1 MAQKVQVLDIGSYSA
16 KCVTARVPLLGYG
29 VSAAQEVVLSSAHE
43 TKTRRTEQLK
53 AARDLLPGKRLAG
66 DAVTVVMPAEKP
78 LNRSFELPFVDRARI
93 DSVLLFE
100 LENHLPMA
108 AEDMIADYLVLS
120 RSKAGSHVFASAVS
134 HREMEEQRE
143 LFETLNIDPRVLAH
157 QAVSNGRL
165 VELLLQAPSRTC
177 AFVDLGHRKTV
188 VTLVRGGRFAG
199 ARVILSGGYD
209 LTRALAEK
217 FSVAMDEAERL
228 KRDTHLYPA
237 GEGTAVGRVQEAAD
251 CLREALRSVARDL
264 RHTFRAEMEPEE
276 IYLFGGGACLGGI
289 DACLQEMLG
298 KPVTLLYPSLLKV
311 SHGVDGDGLQFVS
324 GLAAGYAAVRGT
336 DAIRVNFRQGEW
348 GYQGDFRFVRGR
360 IIYLAVMALFFL
372 AAFATPQV
380 MRYQSVLEQEEQLR
394 AELMEISGKILG
406 EELDDWEEILARL
419 EEVPSSD
426 VWTVFPDLTAHD
438 IYWEVADIMARI
450 DGQPTGE
457 QAPAVVPPADGAG
470 VVPPEA
476 GGPVLADPGAAGMAP
491 APGVPSDPALAGA
504 APAPIPGA
512 PGAPGDPA
520 QPGAV
525 PGVPVGPDGN
535 PVPGAEPAP
544 GVPQAIVHHL
554 EATQVRIDGAS
565 RAAMGE
571 GAVEF
576 TGNASSVATMDLFL
590 TMLSQHSC
598 FHNVQRTKQEM
609 LKATAGK
616 EGWWRF
622 TVEFTVACPKKD
634 AKKDEG
640 EAKEE
645 GEVKEDKG
653 KEPAKGKDE
662 KGKAKKGKVKTGKE
676 PDAAR
681 EGEKGRPI
689 EKLKE
694 LDKGKEPAPGRDAG
708 KVRDAEALK
717 AREAR
722 LNGGADGRSTGDE
735 TSRQP
740 VPPARDRGRVD
751 ERRQPGSDREAVEP
765 DPNERGRSTER
776 ELPEAG
782 RIIRMPGTS
791 PRREMRANQPVL
803 PMIPR
808 KRIWS
813 GTGATPPAQEE

>member
-29 VSAAQEVVLSSAHE
+29 VSGAQEVVLSSAHE
-43 TKTRRTEQLK
+43 AKTRRTEQLK
-53 AARDLLPGKRLAG
+53 AARDLLPGRRLAG

-78 LNRSFELPFVDRARI
+78 LNRTFELPFVDRARI
-93 DSVLLFE
+93 DSVLKFE

-108 AEDMIADYLVLS
+108 AEDMVADYLILA
-120 RSKAGSHVFASAVS
+120 RSKAGSQIFASAVS
-134 HREMEEQRE
+134 LKEMEEQRE
-143 LFETLNIDPRVLAH
+143 LLETLNIDPRVLAH

-165 VELLLQAPSRTC
+165 AELLLQAPARTC
-177 AFVDLGHRKTV
+177 AFVDMGHRKTV

-199 ARVILSGGYD
+199 TRIILSGGYD

-217 FSVAMDEAERL
+217 FSLGMDEAERL
-228 KRDTHLYPA
+228 KRETHLYPA
-237 GEGTAVGRVQEAAD
+237 GQGTAVGRVQEAAD
-251 CLREALRSVARDL
+251 CLRETLRPIARDV
-264 RHTFRAEMEPEE
+264 RHTFRAELEADEV
-276 IYLFGGGACLGGI
+276 YLFGGGACLGGI
-289 DACLQEMLG
+289 DVFFNEMLG

-311 SHGVDGDGLQFVS
+311 SRGVEGDGLQFVS
-324 GLAAGYAAVRGT
+324 GLAAGYAAVRGS
-336 DAIRVNFRQGEW
+336 DAARLSFRQGEW
-348 GYQGDFRFVRGR
+348 AYQGDFRFMRGR

-380 MRYQSVLEQEEQLR
+380 MRYRSVLEQEEQLR
-394 AELMEISGKILG
+394 TELMEISGKILG

-457 QAPAVVPPADGAG
+457 QAPAPAAPVDGAATA
-470 VVPPEA
+470 PAA
-476 GGPVLADPGAAGMAP
+476 GAGPVLAEPG
-491 APGVPSDPALAGA
+491 AGA
-504 APAPIPGA
+504 APGVGGPLAPAIPGGMPVA
-512 PGAPGDPA
+512 GI
-520 QPGAV
+520 V
-525 PGVPVGPDGN
+525 PGVPLGPDGMPVAGPVPEGTVGPDGAAVAGGQ
-535 PVPGAEPAP
+535 PDAA
-544 GVPQAIVHHL
+544 VPQAIVHHL

-590 TMLSQHSC
+590 TMLSSHSC

-634 AKKDEG
+634 AKKDEAEGG
-640 EAKEE
+640 E
-645 GEVKEDKG
+645 GDG
-653 KEPAKGKDE
+653 KDGKGKDE
-662 KGKAKKGKVKTGKE
+662 KTKDDKGKGKKGKGKAGA
-676 PDAAR
+676 DGTV
-681 EGEKGRPI
+681 EGEKGKEPS
-689 EKLKE
+689 KLKE
-694 LDKGKEPAPGRDAG
+694 PDKGRDAG
-708 KVRDAEALK
+708 PAGGDAGKARDAALK

-722 LNGGADGRSTGDE
+722 LNGAGEGDSGGAADRM
-735 TSRQP
+735 SRQP
-740 VPPARDRGRVD
+740 PVRDRARLDGRPVTGSEREEAAEPDPTVRDRG
-751 ERRQPGSDREAVEP
+751 Q
-765 DPNERGRSTER
+765 ER
-776 ELPEAG
+776 ENPEAG
-782 RIIRMPGTS
+782 RIMRMPGTS
-791 PRREMRANQPVL
+791 PRREVRANQPVL

-808 KRIWS
+808 KRVWS
-813 GTGATPPAQEE
+813 GTGATAPAQEE